1 MTKKM
6 QNVCIFV
13 LQIMQYV
20 CKCYFSKLIF
30 IPCWKWTQTE
40 DRCEVVLTLI
50 QDDNKYKHQVNLWGH
65 DTCSLS
71 VIAMDHHPPRPSAP
85 LQPCD
90 HLCGWIPAL
99 CCKWEVTFQH
109 LCACSCDD
117 AIPQKKKEKR
127 KKTPRC
133 SPGSTDIVLLPVSSN
148 SSGLLGPVRK
158 AFLHTAPQVPANRGP
173 VKQMP
178 RDGLQPISDTHN
190 CSLPGGKVHSQS
202 MDVSI
207 FNLFCWE
214 KKEESKAA
222 TFATVP

>member
-1 MTKKM
+1 MR
-6 QNVCIFV
+6 FV
-13 LQIMQYV
+13 S
-20 CKCYFSKLIF
+20 KCYFSKLIF

-99 CCKWEVTFQH
+99 CCKWKVTFQH

-117 AIPQKKKEKR
+117 AIPQKKKKKEKR
-127 KKTPRC
+127 PHAALLVPPTLSFSQFPATPLGSWVLSEKLFFTQPHRC
-133 SPGSTDIVLLPVSSN
+133 
-148 SSGLLGPVRK
+148 
-158 AFLHTAPQVPANRGP
+158 
-173 VKQMP
+173 
-178 RDGLQPISDTHN
+178 QPI
-190 CSLPGGKVHSQS
+190 GGLWSRCHVMVCSQS
-202 MDVSI
+202 QTPTTAHFLEGKYIHRAWM
-207 FNLFCWE
+207 FLFLISSAGK

>member
-1 MTKKM
+1 MTHAPWVSLPWIIIPPVPPLLSSHVIISVDGFLPFAVNGRSRSSTSVLAAVMMPSLKK
-6 QNVCIFV
+6 I
-13 LQIMQYV
+13 
-20 CKCYFSKLIF
+20 
-30 IPCWKWTQTE
+30 
-40 DRCEVVLTLI
+40 
-50 QDDNKYKHQVNLWGH
+50 
-65 DTCSLS
+65 
-71 VIAMDHHPPRPSAP
+71 
-85 LQPCD
+85 
-90 HLCGWIPAL
+90 
-99 CCKWEVTFQH
+99 
-109 LCACSCDD
+109 
-117 AIPQKKKEKR
+117 KEKR
-127 KKTPRC
+127 KKTPCC

-178 RDGLQPISDTHN
+178 RDGLQPISDTLN